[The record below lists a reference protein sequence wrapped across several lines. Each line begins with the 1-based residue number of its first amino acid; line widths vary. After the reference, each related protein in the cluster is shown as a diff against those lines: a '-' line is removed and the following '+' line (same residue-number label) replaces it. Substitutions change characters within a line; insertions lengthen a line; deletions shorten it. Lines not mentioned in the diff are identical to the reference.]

1 VENIG
6 GEDKAMIKLCTHST
20 KKENNMLNK
29 VQRQTKKLVSV
40 GIVALLSLT
49 GTIFVMGPAR
59 AGDVT
64 LTMYSW
70 RPEDAAFYKAELAQF
85 HSANPTITIVFEPFP
100 SADYQTILTTALAA
114 GKGPDILQVRAYGAL
129 NQLVDPGY
137 LSPLVTKE
145 IKGLDR
151 WNKNILDS
159 QRGFTDKRL
168 FGIPF
173 ATQSLGI
180 FYNKDLLSKA
190 HIYTAPRSYPEFLKS
205 LDTLKAKGIQPLA
218 NGGSATIEQMWGT
231 IAPSFYGGTTFYNDV
246 IAGRKTFSDPAFIK
260 SLDELS
266 KLFPYMPTNA
276 TAVSYDSSRALFY
289 SGRAAYFLGGIFEL
303 GYFRTNNPKLKVDFM
318 PTPPMTAGGV
328 QYVSSWADGGFAINS
343 KTKSR
348 PEAIK
353 LLNFLASR
361 QFGQAFSDKL
371 AQVSTVPGVHIS
383 DLVLRKSLSAQNKYG
398 TPYMMLVGF
407 RYQNPTGSALLQ
419 TGIPNLLNGSK
430 TSKQV
435 AEETTKGVATWYK
448 PFAGKP

>member
-1 VENIG
+1 
-6 GEDKAMIKLCTHST
+6 
-20 KKENNMLNK
+20 MLNK
-29 VQRQTKKLVSV
+29 VQRRGKKFVSV
-40 GIVALLSLT
+40 GVVALLSLA
-49 GTIFVMGPAR
+49 GTIFVTGPAR

-70 RPEDAAFYKAELAQF
+70 RPEDVAFYKDALAKF
-85 HSANPTITIVFEPFP
+85 HTANPTINVVFQPFP

-137 LSPLVTKE
+137 LSPIAIKE
-145 IKGLDR
+145 IKGLDK
-151 WNKNILDS
+151 WDKNIVDS

-180 FYNKDLLSKA
+180 FYNKELLNKA
-190 HIYTAPRSYPEFLKS
+190 HIFTAPKTYPEFLKS

-218 NGGSATIEQMWGT
+218 NGGQATIEQMWGV
-231 IAPSFYGGTTFYNDV
+231 IAPTFYGGTPFYNDV
-246 IAGRKTFSDPAFIK
+246 IAGKKTFSDPAFIS
-260 SLDELS
+260 SLDALS

-276 TAVSYDSSRALFY
+276 TAVTYDSSRALFY

-303 GYFRTNNPKLKVDFM
+303 GYFRANNPKLKVDFM
-318 PTPPMTAGGV
+318 PTPPLTPGGT

-343 KTKSR
+343 KTKYR

-353 LLNFLASR
+353 FLNYLASKA
-361 QFGQAFSDKL
+361 FGQAFTDKL
-371 AQVSTVPGVHIS
+371 AQVSTVPGVHIN
-383 DLVLRKSLSAQNKYG
+383 DLVLRKSLSAFNKYG

-419 TGIPNLLNGSK
+419 TGIPNILNGTK
-430 TSKQV
+430 TSKQL

-448 PFAGKP
+448 PFAGKS